1 MENYKLQLQQDWAE
15 PSTALSTRLWSGS
28 GIVRM
33 KRWAGGNNDVLR
45 NLWKRETSG
54 EDAAEMT

>member
-15 PSTALSTRLWSGS
+15 PSTALSTRLSRG
-28 GIVRM
+28 
-33 KRWAGGNNDVLR
+33 RWNCENEKMVDGNNDVVR